1 MTCYQRHLGWLFDEL
16 ALPYEATQ
24 RRRVDDAL
32 RVVLG
37 IADEDH
43 CPQVWAAIKALDEG
57 QRAALAGR
65 VAVVL
70 GDAQG

>member
-1 MTCYQRHLGWLFDEL
+1 MTCYQRHLGWLFEEL
-16 ALPYEATQ
+16 ELPYEAAQ

-43 CPQVWAAIKALDEG
+43 CPQVWSAIKALDEG
-57 QRAALAGR
+57 HRATLPDR
-65 VAVVL
+65 VAAVL
-70 GDAQG
+70 ADAQG